1 MVSPKP
7 QKRFKTSHDN
17 DESDTIQ
24 SFPQARVDDESSESS
39 EGSDDDEHLLGP
51 MDLPSAENI
60 HTDLAEELN
69 NLSIRVRED
78 ALHDIHGVAYAI
90 NETKE
95 LVDKSLKDFDQII
108 QLKKDKKSAQAYELA
123 ASISEEYVS
132 SRKRRL
138 MFLRAERFVCKKA
151 ANRYFNFFRNKLDL
165 FGEAKLCKDITLDDL
180 DEDDMDCLRA
190 GHHQMVPI
198 RDRSGRLVV
207 SVTHA
212 NVKYKHPINLVSS
225 TQTASTSKK
234 PPTDQEQST
243 DCIPFLSSSYELSI
257 TFLWHALKTTKVR
270 RKGMSV

>member
-138 MFLRAERFVCKKA
+138 MF
-151 ANRYFNFFRNKLDL
+151 
-165 FGEAKLCKDITLDDL
+165 
-180 DEDDMDCLRA
+180 
-190 GHHQMVPI
+190 
-198 RDRSGRLVV
+198 
-207 SVTHA
+207 
-212 NVKYKHPINLVSS
+212 
-225 TQTASTSKK
+225 
-234 PPTDQEQST
+234 
-243 DCIPFLSSSYELSI
+243 
-257 TFLWHALKTTKVR
+257 
-270 RKGMSV
+270 